1 MDKDLKKL
9 IVETINKTFKEAP
22 EKLVERGIREI
33 YYDICPHCKTEIHE
47 KHEYTE
53 DGGTTWRHSDC
64 GGLIARPE
72 TPIEEVSSWLRPYV
86 EEARQQRL
94 EARAALGL
102 AELPSKEPGGTM
114 SAVNTSGLAKENER
128 TPRPVDPYLAQDDEK
143 GKPPKSPDNDPAAK
157 DYDPNLPPMIM
168 HPYPNAVPRFGVN
181 ENKFS
186 HVDPNIIK
194 VALRYYK
201 KLHPKKP
208 AFGVQPNGEEKYLY
222 DLGFWNEELWD
233 DEGNWVGKYDDDL
246 IDFAVRNFLGNA
258 WKEAGEMARM
268 AGKEQREVYNM
279 ILKNYKKNPNQNV

>member
-9 IVETINKTFKEAP
+9 IVETINHTFKEAP

-72 TPIEEVSSWLRPYV
+72 TPLEEVADWLRPYV

-114 SAVNTSGLAKENER
+114 SAVNTSGLAKENNR
-128 TPRPVDPYLAQDDEK
+128 TPRPIDPYMAQDDEK
-143 GKPPKSPDNDPAAK
+143 GIRVPPSPDNDPAS
-157 DYDPNLPPMIM
+157 DTYDPTLPTMIM
-168 HPYPNAVPRFGVN
+168 HPDPRSVPMHGVN
-181 ENKFS
+181 ET
-186 HVDPNIIK
+186 
-194 VALRYYK
+194 K
-201 KLHPKKP
+201 KKTKRH
-208 AFGVQPNGEEKYLY
+208 G
-222 DLGFWNEELWD
+222 
-233 DEGNWVGKYDDDL
+233 
-246 IDFAVRNFLGNA
+246 
-258 WKEAGEMARM
+258 
-268 AGKEQREVYNM
+268 
-279 ILKNYKKNPNQNV
+279 